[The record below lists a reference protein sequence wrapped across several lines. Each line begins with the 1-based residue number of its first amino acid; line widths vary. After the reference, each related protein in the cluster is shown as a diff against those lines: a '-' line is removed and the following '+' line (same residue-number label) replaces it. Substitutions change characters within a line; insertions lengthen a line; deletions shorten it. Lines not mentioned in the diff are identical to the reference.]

1 MKGVFIIYSL
11 TKITAAQAKGIV
23 WQNNRTLF
31 HGDPM
36 YPKSFTKVLKLKKCG
51 SLNTSK
57 SISLLTGPDVSLNQ
71 TFIRDALRDLLPFVQ
86 FKKHEK
92 KTWESDNFRK
102 VASSSL
108 QLY

>member
-1 MKGVFIIYSL
+1 
-11 TKITAAQAKGIV
+11 
-23 WQNNRTLF
+23 
-31 HGDPM
+31 M

-57 SISLLTGPDVSLNQ
+57 SISLLTCPDVSLNQ